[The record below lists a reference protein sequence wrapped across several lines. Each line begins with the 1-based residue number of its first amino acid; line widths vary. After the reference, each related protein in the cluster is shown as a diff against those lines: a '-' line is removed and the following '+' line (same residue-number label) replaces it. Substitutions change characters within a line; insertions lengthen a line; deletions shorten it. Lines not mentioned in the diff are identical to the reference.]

1 MRVLGTSSSF
11 PKEVCVWHFENCT
24 QLMCSF
30 PEKDTLKLA
39 LRTKDADGNASTG
52 WWQKHDT
59 GIHKSG
65 FNPDG
70 HPIFVP
76 LFNLKNIGVIRTRY
90 RDSPFPELEDR
101 RES

>member
-1 MRVLGTSSSF
+1 MRV
-11 PKEVCVWHFENCT
+11 WHLETRT
-24 QLMCSF
+24 QLMCPF
-30 PEKDTLKLA
+30 TENEKVKLV
-39 LRTKDADGNASTG
+39 LRTEDVDGKASTG
-52 WWQKHDT
+52 WWQKDNT

-101 RES
+101 